1 MQSTGQT
8 STQAVSLVPMQGS
21 QMMYANDL
29 RQYIRMLL
37 TWLLA
42 ALLTLPD
49 GFTESP
55 AYVRLFT
62 PAAVPPGTYRTFT
75 TSRDLDAVL
84 AGLPRDASRPEGSGS
99 FEPQLEIAADAFGQ
113 SGGYNRW
120 KLALLYGAR
129 RARVARGPRLEDG
142 RVVEAWTLVSPY
154 PDPQLDRLNRG
165 TLLIVLRLQ
174 P

>member
-1 MQSTGQT
+1 M
-8 STQAVSLVPMQGS
+8 P
-21 QMMYANDL
+21 
-29 RQYIRMLL
+29 L

-42 ALLTLPD
+42 ALFTLPG
-49 GFTESP
+49 GFTEAP

-75 TSRDLDAVL
+75 TPDDLATVL
-84 AGLPRDASRPEGSGS
+84 GRLPRDASRPASGGT
-99 FEPQLEIAADAFGQ
+99 FEPQLEIATDAFGQ

-129 RARVARGPRLEDG
+129 RAKVARGPRLEHG

-154 PDPQLDRLNRG
+154 PDPELDKLNPG